1 MQLYY
6 QMNKNKSYIE
16 VQSWQRHTSAERGC
30 LKLITRTFTG
40 DNYSRNWKIEK
51 FPKYFDK

>member
-1 MQLYY
+1 
-6 QMNKNKSYIE
+6 MNKNKSYIE

-51 FPKYFDK
+51 FPKYISTNKQIAF